1 MSEQYRVAVVGATG
15 AVGTVMR
22 AKLRERGF
30 PAETIVP
37 FASER
42 SEGRELDGVPCRVLS
57 DESIQGFDI
66 ALFSAGATTSR
77 AWAPKFVEAGAVV
90 VDNSSAFRK
99 DPEIP
104 LVVSEVNPEALDGH
118 RGLIANPN
126 CSTMQ
131 LMVALKP
138 IYDAAGID
146 RLVVSTYQS
155 VSGTG
160 VKAVKE
166 LEDQTRAALAGEPL
180 PDATI
185 YPHHIAFNVL
195 GGAGNFVDGD
205 DHTDEE
211 RKMMHETR
219 KILGDESIRIAV
231 TCARVPVRASH
242 SESVSLETREDLSV
256 DDARELLAGHGRA
269 RAGRRPGDPRL
280 PDGARRRRPRRGLR
294 RPPAPRSDA
303 SARPADVGR
312 QRQPAQGR
320 GDQRGPD
327 RRGSARTR
335 AGSGSGNRLSGHHQL
350 RLTAGRSGYD

>member
-1 MSEQYRVAVVGATG
+1 MRVAVVGATG

-22 AKLRERGF
+22 QKLRERGF
-30 PAETIVP
+30 PASEIVP

-42 SEGRELDGVPCRVLS
+42 SEGKELDGVPCRVLA
-57 DESIQGFDI
+57 DETIQGFDL

-77 AWAPKFVEAGAVV
+77 AWAQRFVDAGAVV
-90 VDNSSAFRK
+90 VDNSSAFRR

-104 LVVSEVNPEALDGH
+104 LVVSEVNPDALHDH

-146 RLVVSTYQS
+146 RLIVSTYQS

-160 VKAVKE
+160 VKAVRE
-166 LEDQTRAALAGEPL
+166 LEEQTRAALAGDPL
-180 PDATI
+180 PEATI

-195 GGAGNFVDGD
+195 GGAGNFAEGE

-211 RKMMHETR
+211 RKMMFETR

-231 TCARVPVRASH
+231 TCARVPVRSSH

-256 DDARELLAGHGRA
+256 EEARELLANMPGLTLVDDPATHGYPTA
-269 RAGRRPGDPRL
+269 LSAAGRDEVFVGRLRRDPTH
-280 PDGARRRRPRRGLR
+280 PRGLQMWVVSDNLLKGAATNAVQIAEVLHER
-294 RPPAPRSDA
+294 GLVRVPAA
-303 SARPADVGR
+303 A
-312 QRQPAQGR
+312 
-320 GDQRGPD
+320 
-327 RRGSARTR
+327 
-335 AGSGSGNRLSGHHQL
+335 
-350 RLTAGRSGYD
+350 

>member
-1 MSEQYRVAVVGATG
+1 VGATG

-57 DESIQGFDI
+57 DESIQGFDL

-77 AWAPKFVEAGAVV
+77 EWAPKFVEAGAVV
-90 VDNSSAFRK
+90 VDNSSAFRR

-104 LVVSEVNPEALDGH
+104 LVVSEVNPGALERH

-160 VKAVKE
+160 VKAVRE

-180 PDATI
+180 PDPAI

-195 GGAGNFVDGD
+195 GGAGNFAAGD

-211 RKMMHETR
+211 RKMMFETR
-219 KILGDESIRIAV
+219 KILGNEDIRIAV

-242 SESVSLETREDLSV
+242 SESVSLETRDDLSV
-256 DDARELLAGHGRA
+256 EDARELLANMPGLVLVDDPATHGYPTA
-269 RAGRRPGDPRL
+269 LSAAGRDEVFVGRLRRDPTH
-280 PDGARRRRPRRGLR
+280 PRGLQMWVVSDNLLKGAATNAVQIAEVLHDR
-294 RPPAPRSDA
+294 GLIRVPA
-303 SARPADVGR
+303 
-312 QRQPAQGR
+312 
-320 GDQRGPD
+320 
-327 RRGSARTR
+327 
-335 AGSGSGNRLSGHHQL
+335 
-350 RLTAGRSGYD
+350 TA

>member
-1 MSEQYRVAVVGATG
+1 MKHRVAVVGATG

-22 AKLRERGF
+22 AKLKERGF

-37 FASER
+37 FASAR

-57 DESIQGFDI
+57 NESIQGFDI

-77 AWAPKFVEAGAVV
+77 AWAQKFVDAGAVV

-104 LVVSEVNPEALDGH
+104 LVVSEVNPDALEGH

-138 IYDAAGID
+138 IHDAAGID
-146 RLVVSTYQS
+146 RLIVSTYQS

-166 LEDQTRAALAGEPL
+166 LEDQTRAALAGEAL
-180 PDATI
+180 PDPTI

-195 GGAGNFVDGD
+195 GGAGNFPEGD

-211 RKMMHETR
+211 RKMMFETR
-219 KILGDESIRIAV
+219 KILGDESIKIAV
-231 TCARVPVRASH
+231 TCARVPVLSAH
-242 SESVSLETREDLSV
+242 SESVSLETKSDLSV
-256 DDARELLAGHGRA
+256 QDARKLLENQPGLIVVDDPATHGYPTA
-269 RAGRRPGDPRL
+269 LSSAGRDEVFVGRLRRDPTHE
-280 PDGARRRRPRRGLR
+280 RGLQMWVV
-294 RPPAPRSDA
+294 SDNLLKGA
-303 SARPADVGR
+303 ATNAV
-312 QRQPAQGR
+312 QIAEVLHER
-320 GDQRGPD
+320 GLVQVP
-327 RRGSARTR
+327 
-335 AGSGSGNRLSGHHQL
+335 
-350 RLTAGRSGYD
+350 TAA

>member
-1 MSEQYRVAVVGATG
+1 MSYRVAVVGATG

-22 AKLRERGF
+22 AKLKERGF

-77 AWAPKFVEAGAVV
+77 AWAQKFVDAGAVV

-118 RGLIANPN
+118 KGLIANPN

-138 IYDAAGID
+138 IYEAAGID
-146 RLVVSTYQS
+146 RLIVSTYQS

-180 PDATI
+180 PDASI

-219 KILGDESIRIAV
+219 KILGDQSIKIAV
-231 TCARVPVRASH
+231 TCARVPVRNSH
-242 SESVSLETREDLSV
+242 SESVSLETREALSV
-256 DDARELLAGHGRA
+256 DDARKLLENQPGLIMVDDPRTHAYPTALASAGHDEVFVGRL
-269 RAGRRPGDPRL
+269 RRDPTHE
-280 PDGARRRRPRRGLR
+280 RGLQMWVVSDNLLKGAATNAVQIAEVLHER
-294 RPPAPRSDA
+294 GLVKVPAPA
-303 SARPADVGR
+303 
-312 QRQPAQGR
+312 
-320 GDQRGPD
+320 
-327 RRGSARTR
+327 
-335 AGSGSGNRLSGHHQL
+335 
-350 RLTAGRSGYD
+350 

>member
-1 MSEQYRVAVVGATG
+1 M
-15 AVGTVMR
+15 
-22 AKLRERGF
+22 
-30 PAETIVP
+30 
-37 FASER
+37 
-42 SEGRELDGVPCRVLS
+42 PCRVLS
-57 DESIQGFDI
+57 DDSIQGFDL

-77 AWAPKFVEAGAVV
+77 EWAPKFVEAGAVV

-104 LVVSEVNPEALDGH
+104 LVVSEVNPDALEGH
-118 RGLIANPN
+118 KGLIANPN

-160 VKAVKE
+160 VKAVQE

-180 PDATI
+180 PDAAI

-219 KILGDESIRIAV
+219 KILGDQEIKIAV

-242 SESVSLETREDLSV
+242 SESVSLETR
-256 DDARELLAGHGRA
+256 ARPLGRGRA
-269 RAGRRPGDPRL
+269 RAARGHARARARRRSGQPRL
-280 PDGARRRRPRRGLR
+280 PDGALGRRPRRGLR
-294 RPPAPRSDA
+294 RPPAARSRRIRA
-303 SARPADVGR
+303 ACRCGSSATTCSRARP
-312 QRQPAQGR
+312 P
-320 GDQRGPD
+320 
-327 RRGSARTR
+327 TR
-335 AGSGSGNRLSGHHQL
+335 SRSPRCCTSG
-350 RLTAGRSGYD
+350 A

>member
-1 MSEQYRVAVVGATG
+1 MSQYRVAVVGATG

-66 ALFSAGATTSR
+66 ALFSAGASTSR
-77 AWAPKFVEAGAVV
+77 AWAQKFVDAGAVV
-90 VDNSSAFRK
+90 IDNSSAFRR

-104 LVVSEVNPEALDGH
+104 LVVSEVNPDALDGH

-138 IYDAAGID
+138 IHAAAGID
-146 RLVVSTYQS
+146 RLIVSTYQS

-166 LEDQTRAALAGEPL
+166 LEDQTRAALAGEAL
-180 PDATI
+180 PDPAV

-195 GGAGNFVDGD
+195 GGAGNFPEGD

-211 RKMMHETR
+211 RKMMFETR
-219 KILGDESIRIAV
+219 KILGDESIKIAV
-231 TCARVPVRASH
+231 TCARVPVRNAH
-242 SESVSLETREDLSV
+242 SESVSLETKADLSV
-256 DDARELLAGHGRA
+256 EDARKLLESQPGLIMVDDPTTHAYPTA
-269 RAGRRPGDPRL
+269 LSSAGRDEVFVGRLRRDPTHE
-280 PDGARRRRPRRGLR
+280 RGLQMWVVSDNLLKGAATNAVQIAEVLHER
-294 RPPAPRSDA
+294 GLVKVPAA
-303 SARPADVGR
+303 A
-312 QRQPAQGR
+312 
-320 GDQRGPD
+320 
-327 RRGSARTR
+327 
-335 AGSGSGNRLSGHHQL
+335 
-350 RLTAGRSGYD
+350 